1 MKEKISN
8 LRCLGGYVNKDG
20 KKVKNNLLYRSGN
33 LNIDNEKLND
43 VLNSLRIKTV
53 YDLRS
58 SAEIKKEPYIIPN
71 NITYKNYPV
80 LASLDCFFKD
90 LNFDLSSGKQAFNL
104 LNANSFMVDI
114 NREMASNS
122 TMFGDV
128 IKDIIKL
135 NGKPILFHCSAG
147 KDRTGILSAL
157 LLLCLD
163 VSYEEIMKD
172 YLLSND
178 YLKDNIEL
186 KFDKFKNMNLRE
198 EDINK
203 VKDMLIVKE
212 EYLNGFL
219 NIVKE
224 YDSFEIYAK
233 EKLNLS
239 NNDLKSLKELFLK

>member
-1 MKEKISN
+1 M
-8 LRCLGGYVNKDG
+8 
-20 KKVKNNLLYRSGN
+20 
-33 LNIDNEKLND
+33 
-43 VLNSLRIKTV
+43 
-53 YDLRS
+53 
-58 SAEIKKEPYIIPN
+58 
-71 NITYKNYPV
+71 
-80 LASLDCFFKD
+80 DCFFKD

-104 LNANSFMVDI
+104 LNDNSFMVDI